1 MLVHTTAPEFVGE
14 ILRTLSKYSNQ
25 WEVLS
30 VGTTCSNQDIDGK
43 TNPYVITLRNTI
55 TGEEIRE
62 YIPYYRLVRDGGGV
76 NLMNAERRK
85 ALADISSR
93 LIDIREDIE
102 AIKEEEQYVE
112 DIPENTKAAK
122 SMTKRQQLLMLLILR
137 YLA

>member
-30 VGTTCSNQDIDGK
+30 VGTACSNQDIDGK

-62 YIPYYRLVRDGGGV
+62 YIPYYRLVRDGG
-76 NLMNAERRK
+76 
-85 ALADISSR
+85 
-93 LIDIREDIE
+93 LI
-102 AIKEEEQYVE
+102 
-112 DIPENTKAAK
+112 
-122 SMTKRQQLLMLLILR
+122 
-137 YLA
+137 